1 MNSLKKH
8 WTYADSAFLASG
20 VIYLLFLYLR
30 LHYAGLYMG
39 HFGELKWDWLILG
52 YYMAEA
58 ALIGSFA
65 DWFAVTAVFK
75 VPWICRLLPFMA
87 KHTAI
92 LPRCREGFV
101 RGCGQMVQ
109 QEFLTKK
116 ALLLQKKQL
125 VLLDKLLAYLE
136 KPHNKAC
143 LQGLLTEFAEGVLH
157 KLDTLALS
165 RQFEG
170 KIKIALAD
178 VKANTELDKLFKALA
193 AKRQDEQCYEWLLQ
207 QLVALAESPAIRER
221 VHSELQK
228 QAEKRGSEGLWSSLK
243 LWAAKKLDVVNVDD
257 ATDAVCRALVATAH
271 RLQDD
276 KQWRCWLYTQ
286 LQRVVTSVYGTKQ
299 WGELVQ
305 SLQQRALRDISL
317 QPALQQLLDNMIKA
331 LCRPQSQEGSAVAR
345 PTILQQAIAEALK
358 TIETDLRSDA
368 QFKAKAEAY
377 LQHILGLGLLQAQ
390 TMLGNIVERILQ
402 GMADERLTEMVRSKV
417 DTDMQRI
424 RLNGTVMG
432 AFLGAV
438 LYLLKCAW

>member
-20 VIYLLFLYLR
+20 AIYLLFLYLR

-75 VPWICRLLPFMA
+75 VPWICRLLPFTA

-92 LPRCREGFV
+92 LPRSREGFV

-125 VLLDKLLAYLE
+125 VILDKFIVYLE
-136 KPHNKAC
+136 KPENKAR
-143 LQGLLTEFAEGVLH
+143 LQEWLTNFAEGVLH

-165 RQFEG
+165 RQLEG
-170 KIKIALAD
+170 KIKTALAD
-178 VKANTELDKLFKALA
+178 VEANEQLDKLFKALA
-193 AKRQDEQCYEWLLQ
+193 AQRRDEQCYEWLLQ
-207 QLVALAESPAIRER
+207 QLVALAESSDIRER
-221 VHSELQK
+221 VRRELQK
-228 QAEKRGSEGLWSSLK
+228 QVEKRGSEGLWSSIK
-243 LWAAKKLDVVNVDD
+243 LWAAKKLDVVNVED
-257 ATDAVCRALVATAH
+257 ATDAICRALVGTAH

-276 KQWRCWLYTQ
+276 EQWRSWLYAQ
-286 LQRVVTSVYGTKQ
+286 LQRVAGSVYGTET
-299 WGELVQ
+299 WRELVQ
-305 SLQQRALRDISL
+305 SLQNRALHDISL
-317 QPALQQLLDNMIKA
+317 QSALKQLLDNMIKA
-331 LCRPQSQEGSAVAR
+331 LCRPLAKEGGAVMQ
-345 PTILQQAIAEALK
+345 PTILLQAVQEALE

-390 TMLGNIVERILQ
+390 TMLGDIVERILQ
-402 GMADERLTEMVRSKV
+402 AMVDERLTEMVRSKV
-417 DTDMQRI
+417 NTDMQRI

-432 AFLGAV
+432 AFLGGIF
-438 LYLLKCAW
+438 YLLKCAW

>member
-20 VIYLLFLYLR
+20 AVYLLFLYLR

-65 DWFAVTAVFK
+65 DWFAVTAVFE
-75 VPWICRLLPFMA
+75 VPWLCRLLPFMA

-92 LPRCREGFV
+92 LPRNRDAFV
-101 RGCGQMVQ
+101 RGCSKMVQ

-125 VLLDKLLAYLE
+125 VILDKFIAYLE
-136 KPHNKAC
+136 KSENKAR
-143 LQGLLTEFAEGVLH
+143 LQGLLTNFAEGVLH
-157 KLDTLALS
+157 KLDTQALS
-165 RQFEG
+165 RQLEG
-170 KIKIALAD
+170 KIKTALAD
-178 VKANTELDKLFKALA
+178 VEANEQLDKLFKALA
-193 AKRQDEQCYEWLLQ
+193 AQRRDEQCYEWLLQ
-207 QLVALAESPAIRER
+207 QIVALAESSAIRER
-221 VHSELQK
+221 VRRELQK
-228 QAEKRGSEGLWSSLK
+228 QVEKRGSEGLWSSIK

-257 ATDAVCRALVATAH
+257 ATDAICRALVGTAH

-276 KQWRCWLYTQ
+276 EQWRSWLYAQ
-286 LQRVVTSVYGTKQ
+286 LQRVTGSVYGTRA
-299 WGELVQ
+299 WCELVQ
-305 SLQQRALRDISL
+305 SLQNRALHDISL
-317 QPALQQLLDNMIKA
+317 QSALKQLLDNMIKA
-331 LCRPQSQEGSAVAR
+331 LCRPLAQEGSAAAQ
-345 PTILQQAIAEALK
+345 PTILLQAVQEALE

-390 TMLGNIVERILQ
+390 TMLGDIVERILQ
-402 GMADERLTEMVRSKV
+402 AIADERLTEMVRSKV
-417 DTDMQRI
+417 NTDMQRI

-432 AFLGAV
+432 AFLGAIF
-438 LYLLKCAW
+438 YLLKCAW

>member
-20 VIYLLFLYLR
+20 AVYLLFLYLR

-65 DWFAVTAVFK
+65 DWFAVTAVFE

-92 LPRCREGFV
+92 LPRNRDAFV
-101 RGCGQMVQ
+101 RGCSKMVQ
-109 QEFLTKK
+109 QEFLTKRT
-116 ALLLQKKQL
+116 LLLQKKQL

-136 KPHNKAC
+136 KPHNKAR
-143 LQGLLTEFAEGVLH
+143 LQGLLTNFAEGVLH
-157 KLDTLALS
+157 KLDTHALS
-165 RQFEG
+165 RQLEG
-170 KIKIALAD
+170 KIKTALAD
-178 VKANTELDKLFKALA
+178 VEANEQLDKLFKALTA
-193 AKRQDEQCYEWLLQ
+193 QRRDEQCYEWLLQ
-207 QLVALAESPAIRER
+207 QLVALAESSAIREHVR
-221 VHSELQK
+221 RELQK
-228 QAEKRGSEGLWSSLK
+228 QVEKRGSEGLWSSIK
-243 LWAAKKLDVVNVDD
+243 LWAAKKLDVVNVED
-257 ATDAVCRALVATAH
+257 ATDAICRALVGTAH

-276 KQWRCWLYTQ
+276 EQWRSWLYAQ
-286 LQRVVTSVYGTKQ
+286 LQRVAGSVYGTQ
-299 WGELVQ
+299 AWRELVQ
-305 SLQQRALRDISL
+305 SLQNRALHDISL
-317 QPALQQLLDNMIKA
+317 QSALKQLLDNMIKA
-331 LCRPQSQEGSAVAR
+331 LCRPLAQEGGAVMQ
-345 PTILQQAIAEALK
+345 PTILLQAVQEALE

-390 TMLGNIVERILQ
+390 TMLGDIVERILQ
-402 GMADERLTEMVRSKV
+402 AMADERLTEMVRSKV
-417 DTDMQRI
+417 NTDMQRI

-432 AFLGAV
+432 AFLGAIF
-438 LYLLKCAW
+438 YLLKCAW